1 MTISHQQNGSKGVFY
16 FEDNEIR
23 KAQMTYSMAG
33 PDKLIIDHT
42 EVDAS
47 LKGQGVGYALVYAA
61 LDFARTNGIKIIPL
75 CPFAKAVFNKRDDI
89 KDVLI

>member
-1 MTISHQQNGSKGVFY
+1 MTINHQQNGSKGVFY

-47 LKGQGVGYALVYAA
+47 LKGQGVGYALVYATV
-61 LDFARTNGIKIIPL
+61 DFARSNGIKIIPL